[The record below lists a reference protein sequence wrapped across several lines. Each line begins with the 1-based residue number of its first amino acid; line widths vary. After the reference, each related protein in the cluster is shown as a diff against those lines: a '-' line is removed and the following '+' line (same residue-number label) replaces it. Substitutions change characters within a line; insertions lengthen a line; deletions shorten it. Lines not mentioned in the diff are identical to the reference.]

1 MIGYMTI
8 GTNDKDKAV
17 AFYDA
22 LFEPLG
28 ARNMSPN
35 DRITLWRVKGGQ
47 GMLGVSVPFDGD
59 AASVGNGTMV
69 AIPVESNEMVDQ
81 LHARA
86 LELGAAD
93 DGAPGSRTDSFYGG
107 YFRDLD
113 GNKLVFFHINQ
124 S

>member
-1 MIGYMTI
+1 MIGYVTV

-28 ARNMSPN
+28 VRDMSPN
-35 DRITLWRVKGGQ
+35 DRITLWRTKGGQ
-47 GMLGVSVPFDGD
+47 AMLGVAVPADGMP
-59 AASVGNGTMV
+59 ATPGNGTMV
-69 AIPVESNEMVDQ
+69 AVPVGSNEMVDR

-86 LELGAAD
+86 LELGGSD
-93 DGAPGSRTDSFYGG
+93 EGAPGARTDSFYGG

-113 GNKLVFFHINQ
+113 GNKLVVFNLQ
-124 S
+124 QA